1 MASLPYPRT
10 PLSPRLYPSFP
21 TLAPLFLPLHAL
33 LFLFHPI
40 SFPLHTP
47 YFCHPHRPTQML
59 VSTDADIRTDR
70 RRHPHRPTQTSAPTD
85 ADARIDRRGCSYR
98 PTRMTFVDVSQ
109 CQTFTFVLPNR
120 CFCGSRPP
128 FLHFTR
134 SFSFHIFLC
143 FPRSVVLSCCV
154 HPLVAVLKT
163 VSRAYN
169 NIMCASTMRCF
180 NCKQLLKRVQIFNFS
195 LQKFWWFAKKLY
207 LCIRFRTATVSQA
220 NVRDAERNGKRTE
233 TRVL

>member
-10 PLSPRLYPSFP
+10 PLSPRLHLSFFRF
-21 TLAPLFLPLHAL
+21 TLFFSLI
-33 LFLFHPI
+33 HPI

-47 YFCHPHRPTQML
+47 YFCHPHRSARML
-59 VSTDADIRTDR
+59 VS
-70 RRHPHRPTQTSAPTD
+70 TD

-109 CQTFTFVLPNR
+109 CQTFTFVLPNH

-128 FLHFTR
+128 FPYLPP
-134 SFSFHIFLC
+134 SFSCNIFPR

-163 VSRAYN
+163 VSLAYN
-169 NIMCASTMRCF
+169 NIMCASTMWFF
-180 NCKQLLKRVQIFNFS
+180 NCKQLLKR
-195 LQKFWWFAKKLY
+195 A
-207 LCIRFRTATVSQA
+207 
-220 NVRDAERNGKRTE
+220 
-233 TRVL
+233 